1 MSPNNILLNEEDP
14 FRWRGPDMAVKDEHE
29 MLNKSKKKNYGNI
42 RQKNEMFGDV
52 FERVQKT

>member
-1 MSPNNILLNEEDP
+1 
-14 FRWRGPDMAVKDEHE
+14 MAVKDEHE